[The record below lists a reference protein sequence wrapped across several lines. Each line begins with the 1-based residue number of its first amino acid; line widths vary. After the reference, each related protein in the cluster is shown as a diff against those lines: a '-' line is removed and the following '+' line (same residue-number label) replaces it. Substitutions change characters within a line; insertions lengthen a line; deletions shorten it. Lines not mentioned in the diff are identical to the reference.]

1 MFILSETRWFILME
15 WNFIYLKWRIREIK
29 QIKFWYKIHS
39 IFRRISISI
48 RQIIIKTKY
57 FSYFSCSTNARVLF
71 EQWKANIIKTKF
83 RKFPI
88 HKMQQYCK
96 HRFESNILWL
106 TRVSPWIRNE
116 RDPFFSPCTS
126 HLCKFLAELTFEDH
140 PSVWSSDHMDSNIS
154 TLTFIQ
160 LITNSE
166 RIWDYS
172 ASVDNSFR
180 EWEFKRWEFEFNAV
194 RKGKRREEKKRFKL
208 HCESEQIIVQTW
220 IIRSFTFSLI
230 VRAKLCAR

>member
-57 FSYFSCSTNARVLF
+57 FSYFSRNTNARVLF

-116 RDPFFSPCTS
+116 RDPFFPP
-126 HLCKFLAELTFEDH
+126 AQVI
-140 PSVWSSDHMDSNIS
+140 SVNFWPN
-154 TLTFIQ
+154 
-160 LITNSE
+160 
-166 RIWDYS
+166 
-172 ASVDNSFR
+172 
-180 EWEFKRWEFEFNAV
+180 
-194 RKGKRREEKKRFKL
+194 
-208 HCESEQIIVQTW
+208 
-220 IIRSFTFSLI
+220 
-230 VRAKLCAR
+230 

>member
-1 MFILSETRWFILME
+1 MQECCLNSEKPTLSKRNFENFLFTRCNNNIVSIALNQISFDWQGFRHGYGMKEIL
-15 WNFIYLKWRIREIK
+15 
-29 QIKFWYKIHS
+29 
-39 IFRRISISI
+39 
-48 RQIIIKTKY
+48 
-57 FSYFSCSTNARVLF
+57 
-71 EQWKANIIKTKF
+71 
-83 RKFPI
+83 
-88 HKMQQYCK
+88 
-96 HRFESNILWL
+96 
-106 TRVSPWIRNE
+106 
-116 RDPFFSPCTS
+116 FFTPCTS

-194 RKGKRREEKKRFKL
+194 REGKRREEKKRFKL

-220 IIRSFTFSLI
+220 IIRSFTLAWLFGRNCVHDSEWKAIFEWRSPVFCCPCNSPSDDAFNALI
-230 VRAKLCAR
+230 LRTRNGFKMF

>member
-57 FSYFSCSTNARVLF
+57 FSYFSRSTNARVLF

-116 RDPFFSPCTS
+116 RDPFFYPL
-126 HLCKFLAELTFEDH
+126 HK
-140 PSVWSSDHMDSNIS
+140 SS
-154 TLTFIQ
+154 L
-160 LITNSE
+160 
-166 RIWDYS
+166 
-172 ASVDNSFR
+172 
-180 EWEFKRWEFEFNAV
+180 
-194 RKGKRREEKKRFKL
+194 
-208 HCESEQIIVQTW
+208 
-220 IIRSFTFSLI
+220 
-230 VRAKLCAR
+230 

>member
-39 IFRRISISI
+39 IFRRIS
-48 RQIIIKTKY
+48 Y
-57 FSYFSCSTNARVLF
+57 FSRSTNARVLF

-140 PSVWSSDHMDSNIS
+140 PSEWSHGFKYLYSN
-154 TLTFIQ
+154 F
-160 LITNSE
+160 
-166 RIWDYS
+166 YS
-172 ASVDNSFR
+172 INNKLR
-180 EWEFKRWEFEFNAV
+180 ENLR
-194 RKGKRREEKKRFKL
+194 L
-208 HCESEQIIVQTW
+208 
-220 IIRSFTFSLI
+220 
-230 VRAKLCAR
+230 

>member
-57 FSYFSCSTNARVLF
+57 FSYFSRSTNARVLF

-116 RDPFFSPCTS
+116 IDPFFPP
-126 HLCKFLAELTFEDH
+126 AQVI
-140 PSVWSSDHMDSNIS
+140 SVNFWPN
-154 TLTFIQ
+154 
-160 LITNSE
+160 
-166 RIWDYS
+166 
-172 ASVDNSFR
+172 
-180 EWEFKRWEFEFNAV
+180 
-194 RKGKRREEKKRFKL
+194 
-208 HCESEQIIVQTW
+208 
-220 IIRSFTFSLI
+220 
-230 VRAKLCAR
+230 